1 MSEQRDIICRCE
13 EVTRAEIMEAIR
25 QGDSS
30 LEAIKRRTRAGMGF
44 CQGRT
49 CKRLIA
55 QILSAYYH
63 MPVDRFLP
71 GSIRMPITPISL
83 RLLADTCLLYTSH
96 FRFSIPHPPSFVL
109 SATNISIAPSIDTV
123 NFISISF

>member
-83 RLLADTCLLYTSH
+83 RLLADTVDGTFDPEEGGEAH
-96 FRFSIPHPPSFVL
+96 APHPDRL
-109 SATNISIAPSIDTV
+109 
-123 NFISISF
+123 

>member
-13 EVTRAEIMEAIR
+13 EVTRAEIM
-25 QGDSS
+25 
-30 LEAIKRRTRAGMGF
+30 EAIKRRTRAGMGF

-83 RLLADTCLLYTSH
+83 RLLADTVDGTFDPEEGGEAH
-96 FRFSIPHPPSFVL
+96 APHPDRL
-109 SATNISIAPSIDTV
+109 
-123 NFISISF
+123 